1 MENGC
6 ILILGAPN
14 DNNGNLSLI
23 AKTRLIHGAKELSLN
38 PGFKILLT
46 GGFGMHFNETNH
58 PHWKYAKD
66 FLIKELSISP
76 NSFLDESID
85 SANTFEDVEKAK
97 HIFQKYNFKKI
108 ILVTSEFH
116 LKRVK
121 YIIEKTLNFKEKI
134 LLYSCVADKELDED
148 LLKRLNE
155 HEKKAI
161 DNLKSNYWGSSY

>member
-1 MENGC
+1 MKTGMGNGC

-14 DNNGNLSLI
+14 DKNGNLSLI
-23 AKTRLIHGAKELSLN
+23 AKTRLIQGAAELSLN
-38 PGFKILLT
+38 PDFKILLT

-85 SANTFEDVEKAK
+85 SANTVEDVEKAK
-97 HIFQKYNFKKI
+97 PIFQKYNFKKI

-121 YIIEKTLNFKEKI
+121 YIVEKTLEFKEKT
-134 LLYSCVADKELDED
+134 LFYSCVADKELDEV
-148 LLKRLNE
+148 LLKGLYE
-155 HEKKAI
+155 HEKQAI
-161 DNLKSNYWGSSY
+161 DYLQSN

>member
-14 DNNGNLSLI
+14 DKNGNLSLI

-85 SANTFEDVEKAK
+85 SANTVEDVEKAK

-121 YIIEKTLNFKEKI
+121 YIIEKALNNKETI

-155 HEKKAI
+155 HEKKAM